1 MEGSSKVRPPSG
13 SRPMKAVMPDIPQHI
28 LDWRKK
34 TGADRWDEMWEG
46 VLHMPPAP
54 NREHQD
60 IEGALESWLR
70 TYWARPRAAKVYH
83 QINVASPGGWPHD
96 YRIPDLV
103 LLTPDR
109 FDIDQNDY
117 FEGAPAVVVEIH
129 SPGDE
134 AYEKLP
140 FYARLGVPEVWIID
154 RDSKTPE
161 LFVLHDSDYRKQ
173 LPAADGWLESGVT
186 GVRFRAADGK
196 LALEIPGK
204 PATTRLLP
212 EG

>member
-1 MEGSSKVRPPSG
+1 
-13 SRPMKAVMPDIPQHI
+13 MPDIPQHI

-34 TGADRWDEMWEG
+34 IGADRWDEMWEG
-46 VLHMPPAP
+46 VLHMPPSP

-60 IEGALESWLR
+60 FEGALESWLR
-70 TYWARPRAAKVYH
+70 SYWSRPRAGKVYH
-83 QINVASPGGWPHD
+83 QINVASVGGWPND

-109 FDIDQNDY
+109 FHIDHSEY

-140 FYARLGVPEVWIID
+140 FCARLGVPEVWIIE

-161 LFVLHDSDYRKQ
+161 LFVLHGSDYQ
-173 LPAADGWLESGVT
+173 MQSADEDGWLESGVT
-186 GVRFRAADGK
+186 GVRLRAANGK
-196 LALEIPGK
+196 LAVEMSGK
-204 PATTRLLP
+204 PETSRLLP
-212 EG
+212 EE